1 MKVIVAMTGATGT
14 TYGYRLLQS
23 LKERGV
29 ETATII
35 SDYAARILQM
45 EDSKSPEDLA
55 EFGEVYRSSDLM
67 APTASGSC
75 KFDAMVIVPCTMKT
89 LAEIANGLS
98 SNLISRTADVALK
111 ERRKLILVTR
121 ETPLSLVHI
130 KNMLKVT
137 MAGGV
142 VLPASPGF
150 YHRPKTIEGLVDYVV
165 GKVLDQLGIEHDL
178 FKRWGSETQD
188 VTDQPPS
195 SDQ

>member
-1 MKVIVAMTGATGT
+1 MKVIVGITGATGT
-14 TYGYRLLQS
+14 IYGYRLLQS

-35 SDYAARILQM
+35 SEYATKILQI
-45 EDSKSPEDLA
+45 EDAKSVEDLA
-55 EFGEVYRSSDLM
+55 EFGELYSSTDLM

-75 KFDAMVIVPCTMKT
+75 RFDAMVIAPCTMKT
-89 LAEIANGLS
+89 LAEVANGLS

-130 KNMLKVT
+130 KNMWKAT
-137 MAGGV
+137 SAGAV

-150 YHRPKTIEGLVDYVV
+150 YHKPKTIEGLVDYVV

-178 FKRWGSETQD
+178 FRRWGMEKLD
-188 VTDQPPS
+188 VTGRS
-195 SDQ
+195 SSQVR

>member
-1 MKVIVAMTGATGT
+1 MKVIVGITGASGT
-14 TYGYRLLQS
+14 IYGYRLLQS
-23 LKERGV
+23 LKERGA

-45 EDSKSPEDLA
+45 EDAKSVEDLT
-55 EFGEVYRSSDLM
+55 EFGEVYSNSDLM

-75 KFDAMVIVPCTMKT
+75 RFDAMVIAPCTMKT

-98 SNLISRTADVALK
+98 SSLISRTADVALK

-121 ETPLSLVHI
+121 ETPLSIVHI

-137 MAGGV
+137 SAGAV

-150 YHRPKTIEGLVDYVV
+150 YHKPKTIEGLVDYIV

-178 FKRWGSETQD
+178 FRRWGTGRECLTGR
-188 VTDQPPS
+188 PPS
-195 SDQ
+195 

>member
-1 MKVIVAMTGATGT
+1 MKVIVGITGATGT
-14 TYGYRLLQS
+14 IYGYRLLKI

-29 ETATII
+29 ETVTII

-45 EDSKSPEDLA
+45 EDDKSVEELA
-55 EFGEVYRSSDLM
+55 EFGKVYSSSDLM

-75 KFDAMVIVPCTMKT
+75 IFDAMVIAPCTMKT

-121 ETPLSLVHI
+121 ETPLSLIHI
-130 KNMLKVT
+130 RNMLKAT
-137 MAGGV
+137 SAGAV

-150 YHRPKTIEGLVDYVV
+150 YHKPKTIEGLVDYVV

-178 FKRWGSETQD
+178 FRRWGSERQGITDRTSSSTQ
-188 VTDQPPS
+188 
-195 SDQ
+195 